1 MVLTRDGPQDS
12 GMGLGQVLVAGVT
25 HDAMFSVQGVN
36 RRWDWNW
43 NEDSGSYEDAMVL
56 MPGGKGSYYN
66 FRLADDEGRVTR
78 SSWFECHQ
86 R

>member
-1 MVLTRDGPQDS
+1 MLTRDGPQDS
-12 GMGLGQVLVAGVT
+12 GMGVGEVLVAGVT

-36 RRWDWNW
+36 RRWDWNGVKDTMII
-43 NEDSGSYEDAMVL
+43 E
-56 MPGGKGSYYN
+56 PGGEGGYYN
-66 FRLADDEGRVTR
+66 FRLVDDKGQVKI